1 MKIPRTT
8 LVPHWQLK
16 TVTHSMDETSTLILV
31 RDRDQIMVW
40 SQLGLVPNFL
50 KTRLV
55 RSLVFEKPS
64 KTGPQKP

>member
-1 MKIPRTT
+1 
-8 LVPHWQLK
+8 
-16 TVTHSMDETSTLILV
+16 
-31 RDRDQIMVW
+31 MVW